1 MMDLNKIRSL
11 RTLEEMKD
19 DLANFL
25 AFDRTIMLAE
35 YERQKWGEEDY
46 EADKEEATD
55 LLEQVEHRIKSLD
68 KHLKRQKVSPKSNDE
83 TVEPSAETAV
93 QV

>member
-1 MMDLNKIRSL
+1 MIDLNKIRSL

-35 YERQKWGEEDY
+35 YESQNWGEEDY
-46 EADKEEATD
+46 EADKEEASD

-68 KHLKRQKVSPKSNDE
+68 KHLKRQKASPKPTGE
-83 TVEPSAETAV
+83 TAETSAETAG
-93 QV
+93 

>member
-25 AFDRTIMLAE
+25 AFDRNIMLAE
-35 YERQKWGEEDY
+35 YDRQKWGEEDY
-46 EADKEEATD
+46 EADKEEASD

-68 KHLKRQKVSPKSNDE
+68 KHLKRQKASPKSSDE
-83 TVEPSAETAV
+83 TVETAAATST
-93 QV
+93 